1 MVVMT
6 VKRTDKSPTEVTLS
20 VSADAAFLKRTK
32 DHVLNELAPR
42 VTVAGFRKGKVPM
55 NLVEKNVDQTL
66 LSTEFLDHAVN
77 ELYSKALA
85 QENLRPIANPQIELK
100 KFVPFTTVEF
110 EATVEV
116 IGPIKLGDYK
126 KIKMSKPAAK
136 VEAKEVDEVIQQLLT
151 RAAEKKEVKRVSKDG
166 DEVVIDFKGVD
177 AKTKEPINGGE
188 GKAYPLVLGSN
199 SFIPGFEDNVVGM
212 KAGETKDFT
221 LTFPKDYSVATLQS
235 RKVTF
240 TVTVTQVQELVTPK
254 LDDAF
259 AATLGPVKT
268 VKELKDDVKRQLEQ
282 EKQQQVDRD
291 FENELVQKI
300 ADQATV
306 AIPKVLIEEQITAA
320 EDEERRNLTYRGQTW
335 EEHLAEEGK
344 TAEEHREDKRP
355 IAEQRVKAG
364 LVLSQIAEDEK
375 IFISPEE
382 LDIRM
387 QILSAQ
393 YSGDP
398 QMKAELAKEE
408 TRRDMTARMLTE
420 KTIAKLSDYATGK

>member
-6 VKRTDKSPTEVTLS
+6 VKRTDKSPTEVTLAI
-20 VSADAAFLKRTK
+20 SADEAFLKRTK
-32 DHVLNELAPR
+32 DHVLKELAPR

-126 KIKMSKPAAK
+126 KIKMAKPAAK

-151 RAAEKKEVKRVSKDG
+151 RAAEKKDVKRASKAG
-166 DEVVIDFKGVD
+166 DQVVIDFKGID
-177 AKTKEPINGGE
+177 AKTNEPISGGE
-188 GKAYPLVLGSN
+188 GKAYPLILGSN
-199 SFIPGFEDNVVGM
+199 SFIPGFEDNVIGM
-212 KAGETKDFT
+212 KAGDTKDFT
-221 LTFPKDYSVATLQS
+221 ITFPKEYGVAALQN

-240 TVTVTQVQELVTPK
+240 TVTVNQVQELVAPK

-268 VKELKDDVKRQLEQ
+268 VKELKDDVRRQLEQ

-306 AIPKVLIEEQITAA
+306 AIPHVLIEEQITAA

-375 IFISPEE
+375 IFVSPEE

-420 KTIAKLSDYATGK
+420 KTIAKLTDYAASK